1 MEVHPIPISTTAS
14 RCTEGEAGETF
25 TRVSMSHCHSR
36 SCHHA
41 AGFPTERVTCVEAT
55 RRPRPAC
62 CCPYNYFRKVNS
74 FSTTVVLMMHDRKLK
89 TWLNEMCSCFLLYSC
104 RPAIAGFQSECTT
117 NVVWRWRRPCGSAD
131 TRKRKG
137 TSGMKTYRKRKEQE
151 LVNAI
156 TRIMLLSL
164 SLAVINPKT
173 RTRSKVL
180 LFLMES

>member
-1 MEVHPIPISTTAS
+1 MEKLSP
-14 RCTEGEAGETF
+14 G
-25 TRVSMSHCHSR
+25 SHCHSR

-41 AGFPTERVTCVEAT
+41 AGFPTERVTCVVPRR
-55 RRPRPAC
+55 RRPACC

-89 TWLNEMCSCFLLYSC
+89 TWLNEMCSSFLLYSC

-156 TRIMLLSL
+156 TSIMLLSL

-173 RTRSKVL
+173 RTSSKSAAVL
-180 LFLMES
+180 DGS